1 MIDINAFAGPWPFR
15 ALPATLPA
23 DVATMLQEAGIARA
37 LVSPLEALFFEDP
50 HIANERLAA
59 RLQPDGILLPCAAIN
74 PTLANWARS
83 LRSAQ
88 EEIGARAV
96 VLHPNYHCY
105 DLESDPARALLAAAG
120 EAGLPVIIQ
129 LRMQDLRSQHPL
141 CKVPDVSVGKA
152 VNAAEAA
159 PGTRVILGGIRF
171 AEVSAQ
177 AARIRA
183 LSNVWIELSQVENV
197 DGVRQAITAVGA
209 NRIVLGTGAPLFNVR
224 SSLLKLEE
232 GQLSNQE
239 RAAITRQNARE
250 LLAI

>member
-74 PTLANWARS
+74 PTLANWERS
-83 LRSAQ
+83 LRVSQ

-183 LSNVWIELSQVENV
+183 LPNVWIELSQVEHV
-197 DGVRQAITAVGA
+197 DGLRKAISAIGA
-209 NRIVLGTGAPLFNVR
+209 DRILLGTGAPLFNVR

-232 GQLSNQE
+232 GRLSDQE